1 MEAEAGKKL
10 EELTED
16 LEYFPYYRE
25 VYETVLGG
33 MVGEYEIEEPDAQG
47 RKVTQKRYGLK
58 AFHPI
63 AKGFPYTDYD
73 EFWCIT
79 QLRLS
84 EGTSGTRYDGSGGN
98 TGGLCGIW
106 ICGGAWLE
114 SVWRLAHWDSQ
125 F

>member
-58 AFHPI
+58 AFHPLQRD
-63 AKGFPYTDYD
+63 FPIRIMMILVRHAATV
-73 EFWCIT
+73 T
-79 QLRLS
+79 
-84 EGTSGTRYDGSGGN
+84 GGN
-98 TGGLCGIW
+98 IW
-106 ICGGAWLE
+106 DTI
-114 SVWRLAHWDSQ
+114 
-125 F
+125 